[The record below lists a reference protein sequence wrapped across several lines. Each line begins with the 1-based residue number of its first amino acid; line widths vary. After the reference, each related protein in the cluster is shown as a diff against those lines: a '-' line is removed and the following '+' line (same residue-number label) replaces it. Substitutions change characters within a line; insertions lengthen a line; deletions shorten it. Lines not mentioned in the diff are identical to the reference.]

1 MKYKIKF
8 YNILRDRQIL
18 IMFCYS
24 QNENTV
30 SLKKIPTQLLNLILI
45 KIN

>member
-18 IMFCYS
+18 IMFWYS

-30 SLKKIPTQLLNLILI
+30 SLKKTTNSSF
-45 KIN
+45 KFNFD